1 MPLDKSNPD
10 HTGAVA
16 DFTRSFLVENIVS
29 ADALQEDHAWTGNSL
44 FTMVNVAYK
53 LSGEHLVEG
62 MQMKNGEGLS
72 VITSD
77 TTPSNDGTGYM
88 LRQQGNGKMAFR
100 RYWWVQMKSKQGIT
114 FWMMDEGF
122 I

>member
-1 MPLDKSNPD
+1 M
-10 HTGAVA
+10 V
-16 DFTRSFLVENIVS
+16 FLVENIVS